1 MNKPCRFLWLEGV
14 FDDTTVNSFLSIS
27 PASNYWQKGFV
38 HALRSHGQSVDVV
51 GYPVERVWPFGRLFV
66 RKTHAALF
74 PGFEGRV
81 TGYINLPA
89 VRGFIQYVNLLKA
102 VLSLVL
108 STGRRPDYAVVFSCL
123 ERAEEETPAIRVA
136 KYMREHHDIP
146 WICIVA
152 DGATPAGADRY
163 VYLPW
168 ANFLSAAPNLKGIH
182 LDGGIADVR
191 RDLVAASETRGEPGT
206 RVLMYMGALT
216 EHGGVI
222 QLVRA
227 FSQLEEKDVQLWIC
241 GRGANS
247 ELDRLTR
254 TDDRI
259 KLKGFVETDE
269 LDRLAHEVFA
279 FVNPR
284 PNSFAPNRLNYPSKL
299 LHYLAYGKPVLSTF
313 TEGVSPEYE
322 EILVPVEDES
332 EAALMAAMRSILA
345 MHRDAY
351 DDICHRIERFNE
363 THTWAYQVNRFRS
376 WLENEERS
384 EPARRIRA

>member
-1 MNKPCRFLWLEGV
+1 MIKGSRFLWIEGV
-14 FDDTTVNSFLSIS
+14 FDDNTVHAFKSIS
-27 PASNYWQKGFV
+27 AASNFWQKGFLEG
-38 HALRSHGQSVDVV
+38 LRSSGQRVDVV

-66 RKTHAALF
+66 RKAHAALF
-74 PGFEGRV
+74 PGFEGEV

-89 VRGFIQYVNLLKA
+89 VRGFIQYVNLLNA
-102 VLSLVL
+102 VLSLL
-108 STGRRPDYAVVFSCL
+108 HAPGRRPDYAVVFSCL
-123 ERAEEETPAIRVA
+123 ERAEDETPAIRVA
-136 KYMREHHDIP
+136 KYMREHHGIP

-168 ANFLSAAPNLKGIH
+168 ANFQSAAPDLKGIH

-191 RDLVAASETRGEPGT
+191 RDLVPVSWTQAGAKT

-222 QLVRA
+222 QLTRA
-227 FSQLEEKDVQLWIC
+227 FTRLVEKDVQLWIC

-247 ELDRLTR
+247 ELDRLAR
-254 TDDRI
+254 ADDRI

-269 LDRLAHEVFA
+269 LDRLAQSVFA

-284 PNSFAPNRLNYPSKL
+284 SNSFAPNRLNYPSKL

-313 TEGVSPEYE
+313 TEGVSPEYA
-322 EILVPVEDES
+322 EILVPVEDGA
-332 EAALMAAMRSILA
+332 EATLVAAMRDILA
-345 MHRDAY
+345 MPRDAY
-351 DDICHRIERFNE
+351 DDICRRVERFNE
-363 THTWAYQVNRFRS
+363 THTWAYQVNRFLS
-376 WLENEERS
+376 WLDHDERS
-384 EPARRIRA
+384 GLTQRIFA